1 MVFFPNEQLE
11 LYEYTESTTEFNSYL
26 EPLKEYVLSS
36 TVPCDIQSM
45 SPNDQLKEFGE
56 LQTDTYKIYI
66 DQKVEVDPSMILK
79 LSGQDATYEIV
90 GTPMNNNHLL
100 PVKHKKLVVRK
111 QRKPTTVKI
120 PNNNGSDSG

>member
-36 TVPCDIQSM
+36 TIPCDIQPM

-79 LSGQDATYEIV
+79 LSGQDETYEIV